1 MCAFWCGR
9 GRNEEPRHLPVY
21 EFECENGHVTEAKGR
36 WGETHV
42 LCPQCN
48 LVAVKRAVPRHPP
61 TVIGA
66 TCTKLEYQ
74 K

>member
-1 MCAFWCGR
+1 M
-9 GRNEEPRHLPVY
+9 PVY